1 MAKKKDNKGPSTQP
15 TGTQGVNAVG
25 VNHGTKQVPIAP
37 GFTDGVAGSPSY
49 QQNGPQQVQQLN
61 PGYVSYT
68 TQSADQGNVPGKRLN
83 VVGVPGATVAPAP
96 WGVQQP
102 VQQGGEQQVTPQ
114 TATNVQQ
121 NPVQSSSPATPAAAS
136 VQPVQQQQFAMP
148 QQIALPNGQTIT
160 LQQPQQPP
168 TTQQVRIG
176 NAVVDVPVG
185 PTQTAA
191 PAAQQQPAEKSA
203 AQQNAEY
210 ERQKAYNQ
218 AVDEYLKAGGSYNA
232 VRPHGD
238 ILSQTYSPEDRQK
251 LDAAQAKAKEQTDAE
266 AKKRA
271 NGEDDEYVK
280 TLKEY
285 LDSKYE
291 SPEDKEAREKREARQ
306 RRFAAISEG
315 LANVFNVGGA
325 VAGAQ
330 PAQWKSGV
338 GELYAN
344 QEAEADKR
352 RLEYREALKDMITYR
367 NAVRNGD
374 IAQARA
380 IEDKRKNDIYEYRIM
395 QEQEAKAAERKLKE
409 ETQAREQARKDQEQA
424 NRNRAANDKHYEH
437 EKKAEG
443 NWSPSK
449 NVPKKSSSKGGGG
462 RGRKGS
468 TGKTPKQLK
477 QEAINRGKAAAKGT
491 AFQKKR

>member
-1 MAKKKDNKGPSTQP
+1 MATKDKDKKGPSTQR
-15 TGTQGVNAVG
+15 TGTAGVNAVG
-25 VNHGTKQVPIAP
+25 VNHGMTRQEAVKPTPQQAMAQLSQTVAPQQPPQVNYAP
-37 GFTDGVAGSPSY
+37 GFTDVAGSPSY
-49 QQNGPQQVQQLN
+49 QQHSGQQVQQA
-61 PGYVSYT
+61 P
-68 TQSADQGNVPGKRLN
+68 
-83 VVGVPGATVAPAP
+83 VVA
-96 WGVQQP
+96 QP
-102 VQQGGEQQVTPQ
+102 VQQAQQVGPQQTPPQ
-114 TATNVQQ
+114 TVTNGQQ
-121 NPVQSSSPATPAAAS
+121 NPANSPAPTTPAAAS
-136 VQPVQQQQFAMP
+136 VQPVQQQQFAIP

-218 AVDEYLKAGGSYNA
+218 AVDEYLKAGVSYNA

-238 ILSQTYSPEDRQK
+238 TLSQTYSPEDRQK
-251 LDAAQAKAKEQTDAE
+251 LDNAQAKAKEQTDAE

-344 QEAEADKR
+344 QEAEAGKQ

-380 IEDKRKNDIYEYRIM
+380 IEEKRKNDWLEYKM
-395 QEQEAKAAERKLKE
+395 LHDQENKAAEQELKKRKQDADAKRADKLAD
-409 ETQAREQARKDQEQA
+409 ARIRDYE
-424 NRNRAANDKHYEH
+424 DKHEIN
-437 EKKAEG
+437 EQKKNGTYQA
-443 NWSPSK
+443 SK
-449 NVPKKSSSKGGGG
+449 NVPKKSSG
-462 RGRKGS
+462 RGSKS
-468 TGKTPKQLK
+468 TGKQAERSANASRKRVTKNRLQNLK
-477 QEAINRGKAAAKGT
+477 NKNK
-491 AFQKKR
+491 